1 MNPFLHFLG
10 VLIFGLAGLWSAPA
24 VSAPNPDHHLVSTQ
38 WLAKHLGQADLLL
51 LDASPSQL
59 YAVKHIAGAVSVDVF
74 SYGGRERSLADMEKL
89 MRSWGLSRDRQV
101 VIYDQG
107 ASFLATSLFFDLT
120 YHGFPEERLFILDG
134 GLAKWQAEGGA
145 VSKDKS
151 AIKPGDFAIDGTRE
165 ELRVRLPEFLVA
177 SGDRRHNALVDALDA
192 AYYYG
197 GKKFFERGGHVPQA
211 INLPASELF
220 NADKTFKPP
229 EELRAMFQ
237 FLHLQP
243 EQTILTHCGGGVAAS
258 GPFFALKY
266 LAGYPKVKLYK
277 ESQLEWQRDE
287 RQLPFWTYA
296 APYLLRDRIWL
307 EGWNAPMLRA
317 FGAARI
323 SIVDVRPSEQYLT
336 GHLPY
341 ALHLPAE
348 TLRKHLHDP
357 KTLAQHLGSAGVH
370 FEDEAVVISAGGLT
384 PAAALAYVALEQA
397 GQKRVSVLMESMD
410 EWGLSGQALTR
421 EPTTLGPP
429 KSPKETAVM
438 PVAYQAQP
446 RDGVLA
452 QADFPRPAGFPR
464 VYIGAG
470 KLASVA
476 PAGERVVALHYREL
490 LTDAGRPKPAKDLL
504 AIFEK
509 AGLPRYAE
517 LVAVA
522 EDPGE
527 AAVVYVVLKL
537 MGYPRVRVMAG

>member
-1 MNPFLHFLG
+1 MNKLWRSLA
-10 VLIFGLAGLWSAPA
+10 VLVLGLAVLSAA
-24 VSAPNPDHHLVSTQ
+24 GALAAPGPRLVSTL

-89 MRSWGLSRDRQV
+89 MRSWGLARDRQV

-107 ASFLATSLFFDLT
+107 ASYLATSLFFDLV

-134 GLAKWQAEGGA
+134 GLAKWQAENGA
-145 VSKDKS
+145 VSKEAT
-151 AIKPGDFAIDGTRE
+151 AIKPGDYSIAGTRE
-165 ELRVRLPEFLVA
+165 EVRVRLPEFLVA
-177 SGDRRHNALVDALDA
+177 TGDRHHNALVDALDA

-211 INLPASELF
+211 INLPAAELF
-220 NADKTFKPP
+220 NADKTFKSP

-237 FLHLQP
+237 FLQIQP

-296 APYLLRDRIWL
+296 APYLLRDRAWL

-317 FGAARI
+317 FGAARM
-323 SIVDVRPSEQYLT
+323 SIVDVRPSEQYLA
-336 GHLPY
+336 GHVAF
-341 ALHLPAE
+341 ALNLPAA

-357 KTLAQHLGSAGVH
+357 KSLAQHLGSAGVH

-384 PAAALAYVALEQA
+384 PDGALAYLALELA
-397 GQKRVSVLMESMD
+397 GQKRVSLLMESMD
-410 EWGLSGQALTR
+410 DWGLSGQAPTR

-429 KSPKETAVM
+429 KSLKEFAVM
-438 PVAYQAQP
+438 PAVYAAQA
-446 RDGVLA
+446 REGVLA
-452 QADFPRPAGFPR
+452 QADAPRPAGFPR
-464 VYIGAG
+464 VYIAAE
-470 KLASVA
+470 KNAAVA
-476 PAGERVVALHYREL
+476 PAGEKVVVLHYREL
-490 LTDAGRPKPAKDLL
+490 LTPEGRPKPAKDLL
-504 AIFEK
+504 ALFEK

-517 LVAVA
+517 LVAVGD
-522 EDPGE
+522 DPGE